1 MDIYAKLKAKVSVVR
16 LFDKMMMVDDDTV
29 LVHVSNVFFSKLL
42 VLCSA
47 IHFDGSNGGEGQMKS
62 F

>member
-16 LFDKMMMVDDDTV
+16 LFDKMMMVDDDT
-29 LVHVSNVFFSKLL
+29 VSNVFFSKLL